1 MKSIFK
7 RALEGERIDETIS
20 VKGPLGEAMT
30 QALNIAYAKVDPITG
45 ESTPDGAALE
55 SQAQDVAVMQ
65 KLINAVNNDD
75 APADNVEI
83 YAIGEQEVTPET
95 VVEVVNDMAESK
107 ADEYVVIADAAAPQN
122 EDGTGNTP
130 EDVVDITDE
139 EVVAIESGFIA
150 LEEAALEAA
159 GKDKK
164 EVHVKAGAFHKWL
177 GKKPGEKITA
187 ADIEKGLKSND
198 PHVKKMAQF
207 AKNFSGKKGKKKAGK
222 KTATEALRF
231 VVESLGGKF
240 FTSLEEYVESLE
252 VPENPETR
260 QVDGKTPEAAQDNG
274 TRPPEGNEGA
284 DGTNGPGNI
293 DHVEQQ
299 EQQNGAAQPGAGQ
312 TND

>member
-30 QALNIAYAKVDPITG
+30 QALNIAYAKTDPVTG
-45 ESTPDGAALE
+45 ELTTDGTALE
-55 SQAQDVAVMQ
+55 SQAQEVAVMQ

-95 VVEVVNDMAESK
+95 VVDVVNDMADSK

-122 EDGTGNTP
+122 EDGTGATP
-130 EDVVDITDE
+130 EDVIDITEE

-150 LEEAALEAA
+150 LEELALEAA

-164 EVHVKAGAFHKWL
+164 EIHLKAGAFHKWL
-177 GKKPGEKITA
+177 GKKPGEKLTK
-187 ADIEKGLKSND
+187 ADIEKGLKSDD

-207 AKNFSGKKGKKKAGK
+207 AKNFGGKKKAKKGGK
-222 KTATEALRF
+222 KAATEALRLA
-231 VVESLGGKF
+231 VEALGGKY

-260 QVDGKTPEAAQDNG
+260 QVDGKTPEVAQDNN
-274 TRPPEGNEGA
+274 TTPPEGNTGA
-284 DGTNGPGNI
+284 DGTNGPGTT

-299 EQQNGAAQPGAGQ
+299 IDESGAAQPGAGQ